1 MFSLKKFYP
10 TPRPIIFMMVIF
22 ITMFTTFTV
31 DISLN
36 IIGYLEELEI
46 VEGEILSIEERMF
59 TEKEWKNQYVG
70 YKYVDR
76 PRLVIQLK
84 NLDSTI
90 TIDKTTYSRF
100 WEKLLDNTNLGKTA
114 KIYKRNQGEEYRNP
128 MQIEIGDE
136 VILPISFQNKWNVSL
151 VVIFAL
157 LIFLCVYALNRN
169 LKTYR
174 RVYLKEDKQ
183 YFKEKKYMKIINLW
197 FNI

>member
-70 YKYVDR
+70 SHSSESFSN
-76 PRLVIQLK
+76 LVNKSLYPFVFKGCFLK
-84 NLDSTI
+84 
-90 TIDKTTYSRF
+90 
-100 WEKLLDNTNLGKTA
+100 
-114 KIYKRNQGEEYRNP
+114 
-128 MQIEIGDE
+128 
-136 VILPISFQNKWNVSL
+136 V
-151 VVIFAL
+151 
-157 LIFLCVYALNRN
+157 
-169 LKTYR
+169 
-174 RVYLKEDKQ
+174 
-183 YFKEKKYMKIINLW
+183 KK
-197 FNI
+197 